1 MSRTCFM
8 KKQLQI
14 LGCLIVLAVLSGC
27 SLAAGSGDGAQARD
41 KLIGGLLTKDYI
53 EQFKAVLPVQK
64 VAKLMMEEKKIMREL
79 TKCKKNKGKQ
89 CPK

>member
-1 MSRTCFM
+1 MRNL
-8 KKQLQI
+8 KQSKEDAALAEEYLNICLSTEEQI
-14 LGCLIVLAVLSGC
+14 NA
-27 SLAAGSGDGAQARD
+27 
-41 KLIGGLLTKDYI
+41 LTKDYI

>member
-1 MSRTCFM
+1 MDNC
-8 KKQLQI
+8 
-14 LGCLIVLAVLSGC
+14 IVHGVSVCGPVLTTFN
-27 SLAAGSGDGAQARD
+27 QQVN
-41 KLIGGLLTKDYI
+41 LTKDYI

>member
-1 MSRTCFM
+1 MRNV
-8 KKQLQI
+8 KQSKEDAALAEEYLNAYLSTEEQI
-14 LGCLIVLAVLSGC
+14 NT
-27 SLAAGSGDGAQARD
+27 
-41 KLIGGLLTKDYI
+41 LTKDYI